1 MACLVGLILIVRIC
15 NEHYI
20 WCLGAIQDTRCSVS
34 GVLRDVWS
42 RLKKSAPDQVKK
54 AFSLAE
60 KMGCMP
66 HEYKLVFGDA
76 NVSLGFR

>member
-1 MACLVGLILIVRIC
+1 MNTI
-15 NEHYI
+15 
-20 WCLGAIQDTRCSVS
+20 S
-34 GVLRDVWS
+34 GVWGQFKTLDVVYRGFLRDVWS

-54 AFSLAE
+54 VFSLAE